1 MRPPGTRIVTTSN
14 RIPARAPR
22 RDLRER
28 LHVQAPPLRADTQRA
43 LPLIVPV
50 ALAAAVVL
58 AFAFESL
65 ASGGTTWSDLAGVLV
80 LVAAATAAEAFP
92 VPIEG
97 VAVGAMS
104 LATIFLVA
112 VAVIYG
118 WPLAAVSGL
127 LTMIFVE
134 VGRRRPASRIVF
146 NCAVYILCGA
156 AAGAVAAAVDDS
168 TLLGLVVG
176 AILATVSFYVV
187 DIGLLAAVASATR
200 RIPFVTTLRKY
211 VFLTFVP
218 FAIMASLTVTLVV
231 LWDRSPFVAVVLVG
245 PLMATALYQRW
256 IHRSLERLR
265 EFDRLKDEFIAVV
278 SHELRTPLT
287 SVYGAAITLGQHEL
301 DEERRN
307 ALLNI
312 VSTESGRLA
321 RLLDDILWVSRL
333 DSGPSDIAIEPVEP
347 VALVSEL
354 VEATRTALSA
364 ELSIDLRHPDVVPAV
379 AADADKVRQVL
390 VNLLENAV
398 KYSGRG
404 VIEVLLEQS
413 DGTVRFSVSDEGLGI
428 PPEDQDLIFEKFH
441 RLDPDM
447 RRGVGGTGLGLYI
460 CRELVERMHGR
471 IWVESELGEGSTFTF
486 ELPIANAT

>member
-1 MRPPGTRIVTTSN
+1 MATSN
-14 RIPARAPR
+14 QIPARAQR
-22 RDLRER
+22 RDLKGLAR
-28 LHVQAPPLRADTQRA
+28 VPVPPLQADTRRA
-43 LPLIVPV
+43 LPIIVPV
-50 ALAAAVVL
+50 ALGGALALVFAVG
-58 AFAFESL
+58 SL
-65 ASGGTTWSDLAGVLV
+65 ASGGRSWADFAGILV

-118 WPLAAVSGL
+118 WPIAAAAGL
-127 LTMIFVE
+127 LTMVFVE
-134 VGRRRPASRIVF
+134 VGRRRPASRVVF
-146 NCAVYILCGA
+146 NCGVYVLCGA
-156 AAGAVAAAVDDS
+156 AAGGTAAAIDDS

-176 AILATVSFYVV
+176 ALAATVSFYVV

-200 RIPFVTTLRKY
+200 RVSFPPTLRRY

-301 DEERRN
+301 DEDKRN

-312 VSTESGRLA
+312 VSTESERLA

-333 DSGPSDIAIEPVEP
+333 DSGPSDIAIEPVAP

-354 VEATRTALSA
+354 VEATRTALA
-364 ELSIDLRHPDVVPAV
+364 PELSIAVRHPDTVPAV
-379 AADADKVRQVL
+379 AADADKLRQIL

-404 VIEVLLEQS
+404 AIEVVLRQH
-413 DGTVRFSVSDEGLGI
+413 DGTIRFSVRDQGLGI
-428 PPEDQDLIFEKFH
+428 PHEDQDLIFEKFH

-471 IWVESELGEGSTFTF
+471 IWVESEPGEGSTFTF
-486 ELPIANAT
+486 ELPVATAP

>member
-1 MRPPGTRIVTTSN
+1 MRPPGNRIVTTSD

-22 RDLRER
+22 RDLRAR
-28 LHVQAPPLRADTQRA
+28 LRVHAPPLGTETQRA
-43 LPLIVPV
+43 LPLIVPA

-58 AFAFESL
+58 VAAIASL
-65 ASGGTTWSDLAGVLV
+65 ASGGTTWSDLAGVVV
-80 LVAAATAAEAFP
+80 LLAAATAAEAFP

-118 WPLAAVSGL
+118 WPLAAVAGL

-134 VGRRRPASRIVF
+134 VGRRRPANRIVF

-168 TLLGLVVG
+168 TLLGLVAG
-176 AILATVSFYVV
+176 AIAATVSFYVV
-187 DIGLLAAVASATR
+187 DIGLLAAVAAATR
-200 RIPFVTTLRKY
+200 RIPFAKTLRKY

-307 ALLNI
+307 ALLHI

-333 DSGPSDIAIEPVEP
+333 DSGPSDIAIKPVEP
-347 VALVSEL
+347 VTLVSEL

-364 ELSIDLRHPDVVPAV
+364 ELSIDLRHPAAVPAV
-379 AADADKVRQVL
+379 AADADKLRQVL

-398 KYSGRG
+398 KYSGQG

-413 DGTVRFSVSDEGLGI
+413 DGNVRFSVSDEGLGI

-486 ELPIANAT
+486 ELPVATGT